1 MTCTNLLPEHFS
13 ATETDDRYDCYS
25 LSVPVRI
32 FGFLLEEDTMED
44 CFSIALPAGADLE
57 QMLPVVNEYIRW
69 LGCCEEELT
78 AYFEQQLDEPLP
90 ADWYDKIEVMDVSIT
105 FDSSEDYGATIAFG
119 ESVCADHTIE
129 IDIDGRE
136 ITDSRLIG

>member
-1 MTCTNLLPEHFS
+1 MS
-13 ATETDDRYDCYS
+13 S
-25 LSVPVRI
+25 
-32 FGFLLEEDTMED
+32 G
-44 CFSIALPAGADLE
+44 
-57 QMLPVVNEYIRW
+57 
-69 LGCCEEELT
+69 LT
-78 AYFEQQLDEPLP
+78 SPLP